1 MNSRIHGSEDALAE
15 HTCARLMD
23 CAQPRLLIGVS
34 DVNYFVRS
42 ASIILA
48 GLLTFISLLDSSFV
62 GRDYVR
68 LLAGK

>member
-1 MNSRIHGSEDALAE
+1 LYHCNYKLINSGPVSHAKRIGLSL
-15 HTCARLMD
+15 
-23 CAQPRLLIGVS
+23 S
-34 DVNYFVRS
+34 DVNYFVRF

-48 GLLTFISLLDSSFV
+48 GLLTFVSLLDSSFV